1 MRAVIQRVSSASVTV
16 DGKVTGKIG
25 NGLLVYLGVG
35 GEDTQQ
41 SAERLIQKIINLRI
55 FNDEAGKMNLSLLEV
70 GGSVL
75 LISQFTLY
83 ADIRKGR
90 RPSFTDA
97 APLEK
102 GKTIYEFVLKR
113 LAELGVSG
121 QAGVFQAHMDVA
133 SVNDGPVTIS
143 IDSNDLPIAS

>member
-1 MRAVIQRVSSASVTV
+1 
-16 DGKVTGKIG
+16 
-25 NGLLVYLGVG
+25 
-35 GEDTQQ
+35 
-41 SAERLIQKIINLRI
+41 
-55 FNDEAGKMNLSLLEV
+55 MNLSLLEV

>member
-16 DGKVTGKIG
+16 DGKVRGKMG
-25 NGLLVYLGVG
+25 KGLLVYLGVG

-113 LAELGVSG
+113 LAELGVS
-121 QAGVFQAHMDVA
+121 
-133 SVNDGPVTIS
+133 
-143 IDSNDLPIAS
+143 